1 MIICI
6 PPTFIGIDEVL
17 CTSWGTSVTHC
28 SACFRAGSNPL
39 TALTPAAYVC
49 YKYESYQNARRYN
62 FSEFAIKLNEVTP
75 GLEKRLAPTDCRLRP
90 DQHYLEL
97 GMYDEVSPPVA
108 SSTKHQSEMPGCIAQ
123 AAGLS
128 LLNRML
134 KLEEGY
140 CPLACA
146 G

>member
-1 MIICI
+1 MSLA
-6 PPTFIGIDEVL
+6 GN
-17 CTSWGTSVTHC
+17 
-28 SACFRAGSNPL
+28 AC
-39 TALTPAAYVC
+39 
-49 YKYESYQNARRYN
+49 RYN

-97 GMYDEVSPPVA
+97 GMYDEVSPSDA
-108 SSTKHQSEMPGCIAQ
+108 SSKKHRSEMPGCIAQ

-134 KLEEGY
+134 KLAEGCLCRVVQATLHLHCRQPGSCLAQAGMCCTVSLGCMSRWGTETGKGP
-140 CPLACA
+140 CPVQLLCLQL
-146 G
+146 